1 MRVAKGRV
9 DLDPGDLARFGLV
22 AASFPPP
29 EPVPPGRWLH
39 ESPDRLWLELVTQ
52 LCVIGGRRP
61 LDAMWQNGEITLLAL
76 DRLLT
81 IERRGRDTAYWYAHE
96 LLARNGVRYV
106 STGASTPS
114 VKARQIVDAAV
125 SPLLVRDGT
134 FLLDEILAP
143 HLSQPPDWSEAS
155 RQRERAARLA
165 LARVVA
171 GFGMKSAS
179 DFLKH
184 LGAAQNLIAFDS
196 RIQSVLRDLFGLSEA
211 DQRRLVGHTAR
222 YEALE
227 RPFVEEVCPHIDLSP
242 ALLDALLFT
251 NAREARR
258 LFAAGGPRD
267 Q

>member
-1 MRVAKGRV
+1 MRVAQGRV
-9 DLDPGDLARFGLV
+9 DLDPGDQACFALI
-22 AASFPPP
+22 AATFPRP

-61 LDAMWQNGEITLLAL
+61 LDAMWQSGEITLLAL

-106 STGASTPS
+106 SAAASTPA

-125 SPLLVRDGT
+125 SPELVRDGT
-134 FLLDEILAP
+134 FLLHEILAP
-143 HLSQPPDWSEAS
+143 HLSQPPDWSDAS
-155 RQRERAARLA
+155 RQRERVARLT
-165 LARVVA
+165 LVRVVA

-222 YEALE
+222 YETLE
-227 RPFVEEVCPHIDLSP
+227 RPFVEEVCPHLDLSP

-258 LFAAGGPRD
+258 LFGPGGLWD
-267 Q
+267 E